1 MKKIFLFLI
10 MFLMLSSSL
19 SVFADDAFT
28 EYNPP
33 QNVVVYSKVSRTINA
48 IDPSITTCKKNSY
61 FPGFRGTNQLVV
73 YTRAYGDRTNT
84 NEFGGEAIVKN
95 NIVIAI
101 SGADSLIP
109 EDGIVI
115 SGHGSAK
122 TWINKNIIVGTRIYV
137 DKEKNTITAYTTSDS
152 YIYGAKE
159 CLKEV
164 QDVMNYYINEDS
176 SYNKKRIEDCIK
188 SAQTCIKKAENN
200 PSHVQEFSQLAIEYA
215 NKALSMAVPLKIQN
229 FVVFGFV
236 RLVEVGKKLIILL
249 QDWRMLV

>member
-1 MKKIFLFLI
+1 
-10 MFLMLSSSL
+10 MLSSSL

-33 QNVVVYSKVSRTINA
+33 QNVVVYSKASRTINA

-188 SAQTCIKKAENN
+188 SAQK
-200 PSHVQEFSQLAIEYA
+200 
-215 NKALSMAVPLKIQN
+215 
-229 FVVFGFV
+229 
-236 RLVEVGKKLIILL
+236 
-249 QDWRMLV
+249 